1 MPVNV
6 CFVGRGL
13 LEIKAGMLITRGG
26 GKRDVDLLQIKTETA
41 SEAGLGGGGGGI
53 IVIAFRPLSR
63 FPPLG

>member
-6 CFVGRGL
+6 CFTGRGL

-26 GKRDVDLLQIKTETA
+26 KSGMLICCRLKQIQLVRLLFR
-41 SEAGLGGGGGGI
+41 SGDGGI

-63 FPPLG
+63 FPPLS